1 MWESDVVLD
10 DGRTA
15 HVRPIRP
22 DDAQRLVA
30 FHARLSPEARY
41 YRFFSAKPRLTDTEV
56 QHFTVVDY
64 VHRFALVFTVDDDI
78 IGVGRY
84 EGVAGSPSAEVAFTV
99 LDNQHGRG
107 VATMLL
113 EQLAEAARNNG
124 LRTFTASTLAD
135 NRSMLAVFR
144 RAGYVV
150 KTSMDSGV
158 VDLSFDLDPTPE
170 AQLKMMEREARADA
184 NSVAALLRPGA
195 VTVVSSPNDH
205 GLGNLIVAM
214 ANEHGAAVPIHHL
227 TLGDV
232 LPEDVDLTIITVAYE
247 EVAAAVEACIAARS
261 RVLLITATGFDP
273 TEQAEL
279 VAHVRGHG
287 VRVVG
292 PSSLGVVSNAP
303 NVRLHATV
311 AHVAPGSVALSSQ
324 SGPLA
329 LALVR
334 RAQERGMGFSS
345 VVMIGDKS
353 DISGNDLLQHWEL
366 DPDTHV
372 VLMYVESFGNPAK
385 FARVARRVSATK
397 PIVALWSGTGPG
409 DDATIDGLFR
419 QAGVL
424 RATSSEQL
432 LDSGR
437 TLAAQPLP
445 NGRRIGIVTDSG
457 SVAVLAQRAA
467 TVAGLDVVEVL
478 EIEPPV
484 TAGARPEERSPSVTA
499 EMFGVAAAALAGRCD
514 ALLAIHL
521 PVMNGDPDGVC
532 QAMVEG
538 APELPQLAVLSQ
550 ASPHPRVTVF
560 EFPEPAIR
568 SLAHLV
574 EAGERR
580 RRVSGTVPMLDGID
594 TMAIR
599 KRADEAAHAEARDVE
614 WQEAAELLRLAG
626 IHVADGRVVTDVEA
640 AVEAAREVGWPVVTK
655 ALGVARLLPTELG
668 GVAIDLVDVEDVR
681 GAYIRMAAALGQG
694 MDRALVQRQVLPGVA
709 VMVRLGYDPV
719 FGPVIGLGPGGASA
733 DQGMGVS
740 RSILPL
746 TDVDAERLISE
757 ARINTVVSTRQT
769 PDEVRVLTDLLHR
782 VSALADAMPGL
793 TDLVLNPVL
802 VSSSDAAVTWA
813 SGCMGAP
820 QPTQRRLRRLLGPPT
835 S

>member
-1 MWESDVVLD
+1 VTIAAYPSVWESDVVLG

-158 VDLSFDLDPTPE
+158 VDLSFDLDSTPE

-195 VTVVSSPNDH
+195 VTVISSPNDN
-205 GLGNLIVAM
+205 GLGDLIVAIT
-214 ANEHGAAVPIHHL
+214 AEYGAAVPVHHL
-227 TLGDV
+227 TLGNV
-232 LPEDVDLTIITVAYE
+232 LPEDVDLTIITVSYD
-247 EVAAAVEACIAARS
+247 EVSEAVEACIAARS

-279 VAHVRGHG
+279 VTHVRGHG
-287 VRVVG
+287 ARVVG

-303 NVRLHATV
+303 DIRLHATV

-345 VVMIGDKS
+345 VVMIGDKA

-366 DPDTHV
+366 DPETHV

-467 TVAGLDVVEVL
+467 IVAGLDVVEVVD
-478 EIEPPV
+478 IEPPV
-484 TAGARPEERSPSVTA
+484 TAA
-499 EMFGVAAAALAGRCD
+499 MFGVAAAALAQRCD
-514 ALLAIHL
+514 AMLAIHL

-532 QAMVEG
+532 RAMVEG

-580 RRVSGTVPMLDGID
+580 RRVSGTVPVLDGVD
-594 TMAIR
+594 AMAIR
-599 KRADEAAHAEARDVE
+599 KRADEMVHGAARTVK
-614 WQEAAELLRLAG
+614 WPEAAELLQLAG

-640 AVEAAREVGWPVVTK
+640 AIEAACEVGWPVVIK
-655 ALGVARLLPTELG
+655 ALGVARLLPAELG
-668 GVAIDLVDVEDVR
+668 GVAIDLANVDDVR
-681 GAYIRMAAALGQG
+681 GAYVRMATALGQG
-694 MDRALVQRQVLPGVA
+694 MDQALVQRQVRPGVA

-719 FGPVIGLGPGGASA
+719 FGPVIDLGPGGASA
-733 DQGMGVS
+733 NRQMGVS

-757 ARINTVVSTRQT
+757 ARINTMVS
-769 PDEVRVLTDLLHR
+769 LTDLLHR

-802 VSSSDAAVTWA
+802 VSPSDAAVTWA
-813 SGCMGAP
+813 SGSMGAP

-835 S
+835 SKLS

>member
-1 MWESDVVLD
+1 MTSAVYPAVWESDVVLG

-22 DDAQRLVA
+22 DDAERLLA

-84 EGVAGSPSAEVAFTV
+84 EGVPGSASAEVAFTV
-99 LDNQHGRG
+99 LDDQHGRG

-150 KTSMDSGV
+150 KTSLESGV
-158 VDLSFDLDPTPE
+158 VELSFGLDPTPE
-170 AQLKMMEREARADA
+170 AQAKMMEREARADA

-195 VTVVSSPNDH
+195 VNVISSLHDH
-205 GLGNLIVAM
+205 GLGSLVVAM
-214 ANEHGAAVPIHHL
+214 AAEHGAAVPIHHV
-227 TLGDV
+227 TLGHAV
-232 LPEDVDLTIITVAYE
+232 PEDVDLSIITVPYE
-247 EVAAAVEACIAARS
+247 EVDEAVEACIAARS

-273 TEQAEL
+273 TEQAQL

-303 NVRLHATV
+303 DVRLHATV
-311 AHVAPGSVALSSQ
+311 AHVASGTVALSSQ

-334 RAQERGMGFSS
+334 RAYERGMGFSS
-345 VVMIGDKS
+345 LVMIGDKS
-353 DISGNDLLQHWEL
+353 DVSGNDLLQHWEL
-366 DPDTHV
+366 DPGTHV

-409 DDATIDGLFR
+409 DDATIDGLFG

-424 RATSSEQL
+424 RATTSEQL

-445 NGRRIGIVTDSG
+445 RGRRIGIVTDSG

-467 TVAGLDVVEVL
+467 TVAGLDVVEVVD
-478 EIEPPV
+478 IEPPV
-484 TAGARPEERSPSVTA
+484 TAA
-499 EMFGVAAAALAGRCD
+499 MFGVAAAALADRCD

-521 PVMNGDPDGVC
+521 PVMNGDPHGVC
-532 QAMVEG
+532 EAMVQG
-538 APELPQLAVLSQ
+538 APDLPHLAVLSQ
-550 ASPHPRVTVF
+550 ADPHLRVTVF
-560 EFPEPAIR
+560 EFPEPAVR

-580 RRVSGTVPMLDGID
+580 RRVSGTVPVLEGID
-594 TMAIR
+594 TVAIR
-599 KRADEAAHAEARDVE
+599 KRADELAHTESRPVDWPEASD
-614 WQEAAELLRLAG
+614 LLRLAG
-626 IHVADGRVVTDVEA
+626 IMVADGRVVTGVEGAVQA
-640 AVEAAREVGWPVVTK
+640 AAEVGWPVVIK
-655 ALGVARLLPTELG
+655 ALGVPRLLPAELG
-668 GVAIDLVDVEDVR
+668 GVAIDLVDVEAVR
-681 GAYIRMAAALGQG
+681 GAYARMATALEHG
-694 MDRALVQRQVLPGVA
+694 MDHALVQRQVAPGVA
-709 VMVRLGYDPV
+709 VIVRLGYDPV
-719 FGPVIGLGPGGASA
+719 FGPVIGLGPGGASS
-733 DQGMGVS
+733 DRNLGVA

-746 TDVDAERLISE
+746 TDVDADRIISE
-757 ARINTVVSTRQT
+757 AYTDTVVSTLQT
-769 PDEVRVLTDLLHR
+769 PYEVRALTDLLHR
-782 VSALADAMPGL
+782 VSAMVDAVPGL
-793 TDLVLNPVL
+793 TELVLNPVL
-802 VSSSDAAVTWA
+802 VSPSGAAVTWA
-813 SGCMGAP
+813 AGRMGAP

-835 S
+835 P

>member
-1 MWESDVVLD
+1 MIPGAYPSVWESDVVLG

-22 DDAQRLVA
+22 DDAQRLVT

-56 QHFTVVDY
+56 KHFTVVDY

-84 EGVAGSPSAEVAFTV
+84 EGVAGSPAAEVAFTV

-195 VTVVSSPNDH
+195 VTVVSSANDN
-205 GLGNLIVAM
+205 GLGNLIAAM
-214 ANEHGAAVPIHHL
+214 AVEHGAAIPIHQL
-227 TLGDV
+227 TLGEV

-247 EVAAAVEACIAARS
+247 EVAAAIDACIAARS

-303 NVRLHATV
+303 TVRLHATV

-334 RAQERGMGFSS
+334 RAQELGMGFSS
-345 VVMIGDKS
+345 VVMIGDKA

-467 TVAGLDVVEVL
+467 TVAGLDVVEVVD
-478 EIEPPV
+478 IEPPV
-484 TAGARPEERSPSVTA
+484 TAA
-499 EMFGVAAAALAGRCD
+499 MFGVAAAALADRCD

-521 PVMNGDPDGVC
+521 PVMNGDPEGVC
-532 QAMVEG
+532 QAMVDG
-538 APELPQLAVLSQ
+538 APGLPKLAVLSQ

-580 RRVSGTVPMLDGID
+580 RRVSGTVPILDGID
-594 TMAIR
+594 MMAIR
-599 KRADEAAHAEARDVE
+599 KRADDMAHAQTEARAVEWPEAA
-614 WQEAAELLRLAG
+614 QLLRLAG

-640 AVEAAREVGWPVVTK
+640 AVEAAREVGWPVVIK
-655 ALGVARLLPTELG
+655 ALGLTRLLPAELG

-681 GAYIRMAAALGQG
+681 GAYIRMAAALGEG
-694 MDRALVQRQVLPGVA
+694 MNQALVQRQVLPGVA
-709 VMVRLGYDPV
+709 VIVRLGYDPV

-733 DQGMGVS
+733 NRGMGVS

-757 ARINTVVSTRQT
+757 ARINTVVSARQT

-793 TDLVLNPVL
+793 SDLGLNPVL
-802 VSSSDAAVTWA
+802 LSSSDAAVTWA
-813 SGCMGAP
+813 TGYLGAP
-820 QPTQRRLRRLLGPPT
+820 QPTQRRLRRLIGPPT